1 MANLR
6 FPRYLFY
13 PAAALNHRSL
23 LPKQPGVYYAVSW
36 FKPWQPLYIGMS
48 GSLHKRWNSHS
59 HPHHKLWKLSKYPWV
74 KLHYKQTSTR
84 AKAAELESYEIRW
97 YNPPLNGRDESPEQ
111 YGWRYAVYKLKR
123 ESIGWCFAGVLVLGL
138 AVFLMGV

>member
-13 PAAALNHRSL
+13 PSVSLKSRLL

-36 FKPWQPLYIGMS
+36 LKPWQPLYIGMS
-48 GSLHKRWNSHS
+48 GSLHKRWNNHS
-59 HPHHKLWKLSKYPWV
+59 QPHHKIWKLSKYPWV

-97 YNPPLNGRDESPEQ
+97 YQPPLNGRDESPEQ
-111 YGWRYAVYKLKR
+111 YGWRYAAYKLKR
-123 ESIGWCFAGVLVLGL
+123 ESIGYIIGIVILL
-138 AVFLMGV
+138 AIASLLTL

>member
-1 MANLR
+1 
-6 FPRYLFY
+6 
-13 PAAALNHRSL
+13 
-23 LPKQPGVYYAVSW
+23 
-36 FKPWQPLYIGMS
+36 MS

-123 ESIGWCFAGVLVLGL
+123 ESIGYIIGIVILL
-138 AVFLMGV
+138 AIASLLTL

>member
-13 PAAALNHRSL
+13 PSVPLKSRLL

-36 FKPWQPLYIGMS
+36 LMPWQPLYIGKAEVD
-48 GSLHKRWNSHS
+48 LRKRWSGH
-59 HPHHKLWKLSKYPWV
+59 HMAHKLTRYLWV
-74 KLHYKQTSTR
+74 RLYYKTVSPR

-111 YGWRYAVYKLKR
+111 YGWRYAAYKLKR
-123 ESIGWCFAGVLVLGL
+123 ESIGWCFAGVLVFGL
-138 AVFLMGV
+138 VVFFMGV